1 MALFWA
7 ISEGVFNQ
15 SELSKNNNVKR
26 PNRKEERRN
35 NTKLETRFLLVK
47 VIGLYDNVS
56 ESK

>member
-1 MALFWA
+1 
-7 ISEGVFNQ
+7 
-15 SELSKNNNVKR
+15 LSKNNNVKR